1 MQLQGGETVL
11 KRVLI
16 TGITGQDGRF
26 LTDELHSSGYDVFG
40 TSRRLYSEFSSDVKL
55 DLIECKKIFLDLQEK
70 ENIRAI
76 IDEVQPDLIFNLSG
90 MSSVSDSFLNENVC
104 RRANL
109 NYVIDLLEAI
119 SDLKLKDSL
128 RVYQASSSE
137 IFGITNTSPQDE
149 ATDFH
154 PVSPYGKFKTEA
166 HVICNEYRERKGFFI
181 SCGILFNHESEK
193 RSTKFVS
200 RKITKA
206 VAEIKFGISE
216 SLTLGNLNSQRD
228 WGFAGDYVKA
238 MKKMLEVDNPG
249 DFVVSTGKS
258 HSVSDFVGAAFRAA
272 NIEGDH
278 EKYLKSSADL
288 IRKNDHGNLVGNSQK
303 AHEELNWFPNL
314 GFDEIVSRMVKED
327 INRIN
332 AGNLN

>member
-1 MQLQGGETVL
+1 M

-26 LTDELHSSGYDVFG
+26 LTEELHLAGYEVFG

-55 DLIECKKIFLDLQEK
+55 DLAACKKIFLDLQDK
-70 ENIRAI
+70 VNIRAI
-76 IDEVQPDLIFNLSG
+76 IEEVQPDLIFNLSG
-90 MSSVSDSFLNENVC
+90 MSSVSDSFLNQNDC
-104 RRANL
+104 QRANL
-109 NYVIDLLEAI
+109 TYVIDLLEAI
-119 SDLKLKDSL
+119 SDLKLKDDL
-128 RVYQASSSE
+128 RIYQASSSE
-137 IFGITNTSPQDE
+137 MFGKTNTSPQHE
-149 ATDFH
+149 QTEFH
-154 PVSPYGKFKTEA
+154 PVSPYGKFKKEA
-166 HVICNEYRERKGFFI
+166 HVICKEYRERKGFFV

-238 MKKMLEVDNPG
+238 MKKMLEIDNPG

-258 HSVSDFVGAAFRAA
+258 HTVSDFVEAAFRAA
-272 NIEGDH
+272 NIESDK
-278 EKYLKSSADL
+278 EKYLKSSPEL

-314 GFDEIVSRMVKED
+314 SFDEIVSRMVKQD
-327 INRIN
+327 ISRLN
-332 AGNLN
+332 AGTLN